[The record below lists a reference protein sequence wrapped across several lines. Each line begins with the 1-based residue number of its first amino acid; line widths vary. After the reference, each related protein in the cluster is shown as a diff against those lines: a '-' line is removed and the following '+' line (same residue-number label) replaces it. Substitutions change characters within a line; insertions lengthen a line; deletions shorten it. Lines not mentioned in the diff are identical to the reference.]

1 MGQTRIHLP
10 EVEGLGT
17 FLELEVVLG
26 PGQGEHEGA
35 MIAAELMAQLGIR
48 KGDLIE
54 VAYIDLLEGQES
66 ARPS

>member
-1 MGQTRIHLP
+1 VRKRRSLYQMGQTRIHLP

-35 MIAAELMAQLGIR
+35 MIAAELMAQLGI
-48 KGDLIE
+48 KGRSDRSGLH
-54 VAYIDLLEGQES
+54 
-66 ARPS
+66 